1 MVCVNKMYSKN
12 GCSEKYFKSDLKLM
26 GDELMEVAFTTYSN
40 FIQLADDESKVKKLR
55 NEYRLLANKFVR
67 SNLYVFYQKYLELKL
82 DKQNNGQPLSTTE
95 KSLVND
101 IESLKLCHYT
111 NFDSFKLMLKNH
123 QLWFSRLKCMN
134 DSDEGKFL
142 KDYIENVYLNNKE
155 GYLKTNLPEHINNFY
170 TMSFTTE
177 VDDSSQ
183 WDRYGEHGKGVC
195 LVSSFTRLISF
206 FINNYK
212 MFCITPILYLPFSEK
227 TDHNLFL
234 DCILSTVT
242 SKYKG
247 QHVKLTQQ
255 LASWCPIVK
264 NISFYHESEL
274 RLICNV
280 DYVKNSRF
288 FVNEA
293 DKLKL
298 NLDDY
303 VKEILSV
310 DDPFSVMYEKVI
322 IGPENTSFE
331 EQKEN
336 LLKGIEL
343 SKLKVERSS
352 STLKAKK
359 ENHG

>member
-1 MVCVNKMYSKN
+1 MGIEKLDSNKDCSK
-12 GCSEKYFKSDLKLM
+12 KYFKSDLKLM
-26 GDELMEVAFTTYSN
+26 EDELTEVAFTTYSN
-40 FIQLADDESKVKKLR
+40 FIQLADDESKVRELR

-82 DKQNNGQPLSTTE
+82 DKQDKFQPLSSSE
-95 KSLVND
+95 KSLVHD
-101 IESLKLCHYT
+101 IESLELCHYT
-111 NFDSFKLMLKNH
+111 KFSSFTKMLENH
-123 QLWFSRLKCMN
+123 QLWFSCLGDMN

-142 KDYIENVYLNNKE
+142 RDYIENVCLNNKK
-155 GYLKTNLPEHINNFY
+155 GYLTTNLPKQIKNFY

-195 LVSSFTRLISF
+195 LVSSFSKIISF
-206 FINNYK
+206 FINNSK
-212 MFCITPILYLPFSEK
+212 LFSFTPILYLPFSEK
-227 TDHNLFL
+227 FEHNLSL

-242 SKYKG
+242 SKYRG

-264 NISFYHESEL
+264 NISFYHESEF
-274 RLICNV
+274 RLICSAN
-280 DYVKNSRF
+280 DVKNSGF
-288 FVNEA
+288 FEKQDN
-293 DKLKL
+293 KLKL

-310 DDPFSVMYEKVI
+310 DEPFRAMYEKII

-331 EQKEN
+331 EQKETP
-336 LLKGIEL
+336 LKGIDL
-343 SKLKVERSS
+343 SKLKVERSN
-352 STLKAKK
+352 STLITKK

>member
-1 MVCVNKMYSKN
+1 MNSNNDCSK
-12 GCSEKYFKSDLKLM
+12 KYFESDLKLM
-26 GDELMEVAFTTYSN
+26 GDELTEVAFLTYSN
-40 FIQLADDESKVKKLR
+40 FIQLSDDESKVKELR
-55 NEYRLLANKFVR
+55 KEYRLLASKFVR

-82 DKQNNGQPLSTTE
+82 DKQDKFQPLSSSE
-95 KSLVND
+95 KSLVQD

-111 NFDSFKLMLKNH
+111 KFISFTKMLENH
-123 QLWFSRLKCMN
+123 QLWFSCLDEMN

-142 KDYIENVYLNNKE
+142 RDYIENVCLRKK
-155 GYLKTNLPEHINNFY
+155 GSLIINLSKLVKDFY

-195 LVSSFTRLISF
+195 LVSSFSRIINL
-206 FINNYK
+206 FINKYK
-212 MFCITPILYLPFSEK
+212 FFCFSPIIYLPFSEK
-227 TDHNLFL
+227 YEYNLSL

-242 SKYKG
+242 SKYRG

-264 NISFYHESEL
+264 NISFFHESEF
-274 RLICNV
+274 RLISNWN
-280 DYVKNSRF
+280 DAKNSRF
-288 FVNEA
+288 FEKQDN
-293 DKLKL
+293 KLKL

-303 VKEILSV
+303 LSV
-310 DDPFSVMYEKVI
+310 DEPFSAMYEKVI

-331 EQKEN
+331 DQKET

-343 SKLKVERSS
+343 SKLKVERSN
-352 STLKAKK
+352 STLITKK
-359 ENHG
+359 GNHG

>member
-1 MVCVNKMYSKN
+1 MYSKK
-12 GCSEKYFKSDLKLM
+12 GCSEKYFETDLKLM
-26 GDELMEVAFTTYSN
+26 GDELTDVAFTTYSN
-40 FIQLADDESKVKKLR
+40 FIQLADDESKVKELR
-55 NEYRLLANKFVR
+55 KEYRLLANKFLR
-67 SNLYVFYQKYLELKL
+67 SNLYVFYQKYLDLKF

-95 KSLVND
+95 KSLVKD

-142 KDYIENVYLNNKE
+142 RDYIENVYLNNKE
-155 GYLKTNLPEHINNFY
+155 GYLKTNLPEQINNFY

-195 LVSSFTRLISF
+195 LVSSFTRFISL
-206 FINNYK
+206 FINNCK
-212 MFCITPILYLPFSEK
+212 LFSFTPILYLPFSEK
-227 TDHNLFL
+227 FEHNLSL
-234 DCILSTVT
+234 DCILSPVT
-242 SKYKG
+242 SKYRG

-264 NISFYHESEL
+264 NISFFHESEF
-274 RLICNV
+274 RLISNWN
-280 DYVKNSRF
+280 DAKNSRF
-288 FVNEA
+288 FEKQDN
-293 DKLKL
+293 KLKL

-310 DDPFSVMYEKVI
+310 GEPFSAMYEKVI
-322 IGPENTSFE
+322 FGPENTSFE
-331 EQKEN
+331 DQKET
-336 LLKGIEL
+336 LLKGIDL
-343 SKLKVERSS
+343 SKLKVERSN
-352 STLKAKK
+352 STLITKK

>member
-1 MVCVNKMYSKN
+1 MGIEKLDSNKDCSK
-12 GCSEKYFKSDLKLM
+12 KYFKSDLKLM
-26 GDELMEVAFTTYSN
+26 EDELTEVAFTTYSN
-40 FIQLADDESKVKKLR
+40 FIQLADDESKVRELR

-67 SNLYVFYQKYLELKL
+67 SNLYVFYQKYLELKP
-82 DKQNNGQPLSTTE
+82 DKQDKFQPLSSSE
-95 KSLVND
+95 KSLVQD

-111 NFDSFKLMLKNH
+111 KFSSFTKMLENH
-123 QLWFSRLKCMN
+123 QVWFSCLDEMN

-142 KDYIENVYLNNKE
+142 RDYIENVYLKNKE
-155 GYLKTNLPEHINNFY
+155 GYLKTNLPEQINNFY

-195 LVSSFTRLISF
+195 LVSSFSKIISF
-206 FINNYK
+206 FINNSK
-212 MFCITPILYLPFSEK
+212 LFSFTPILYLPFSEK
-227 TDHNLFL
+227 FEHNLSL

-242 SKYKG
+242 SKYRG

-264 NISFYHESEL
+264 NISFYHESEF
-274 RLICNV
+274 RLICSAN
-280 DYVKNSRF
+280 DVKNSGF
-288 FVNEA
+288 FEKQDN
-293 DKLKL
+293 KLKL

-310 DDPFSVMYEKVI
+310 DEPFRAMYEKII

-331 EQKEN
+331 EQKETP
-336 LLKGIEL
+336 LKGIDL
-343 SKLKVERSS
+343 SKLKVERSN
-352 STLKAKK
+352 STLITKK

>member
-1 MVCVNKMYSKN
+1 MGIEKLDSNKDCSK
-12 GCSEKYFKSDLKLM
+12 KYFKSDLKLM
-26 GDELMEVAFTTYSN
+26 EDELTEVAFTTYSN
-40 FIQLADDESKVKKLR
+40 FIQLADDESKVRELR

-67 SNLYVFYQKYLELKL
+67 SNLYVFYQKYLELKP
-82 DKQNNGQPLSTTE
+82 DKQDKFQPLSSSE
-95 KSLVND
+95 KSLVQD

-111 NFDSFKLMLKNH
+111 KFSSFTKMLENH
-123 QLWFSRLKCMN
+123 QVWFSCLDEMN

-142 KDYIENVYLNNKE
+142 RDYIENVYLKNKE
-155 GYLKTNLPEHINNFY
+155 GYLKTNLPEQINNFY

-195 LVSSFTRLISF
+195 LVSSFSRIISF
-206 FINNYK
+206 FINNSK
-212 MFCITPILYLPFSEK
+212 LFSFTHILYLPFSEK
-227 TDHNLFL
+227 FEHNLSL

-242 SKYKG
+242 SKYRG

-264 NISFYHESEL
+264 NISFYHESEF
-274 RLICNV
+274 RLICNRNDV
-280 DYVKNSRF
+280 INSGF
-288 FVNEA
+288 FEKQYN
-293 DKLKL
+293 KLKL

-310 DDPFSVMYEKVI
+310 DEPFSAMYEKVI

-331 EQKEN
+331 EQKET
-336 LLKGIEL
+336 LLKGIDL
-343 SKLKVERSS
+343 SNLKVERSK
-352 STLKAKK
+352 STLITKK
-359 ENHG
+359 GNHG